1 MKKYSSLF
9 MFLMLACLGNAQT
22 LNELIGSAV
31 TNYPKIKELQGNVA
45 LADAKIQL
53 AKSGY
58 QPNIAINGSYNY
70 VAPVSK
76 ANFLGKE
83 IQFQPNHNY
92 NTYLSVSQTIWDFG
106 RTNASVQRAK
116 EEQAQV
122 KENLKA
128 SELGLAYQ
136 VAVLY
141 NNIVLLQKNIAL
153 QDAQIKLAYD
163 NYKLVEN
170 KIKNGDA
177 LSYDLVN
184 ADVRVKVAEN
194 KKVDLLNQLEKQ
206 LNLLKFYT
214 GNEQAQVTAT
224 SFESGKDAASNA
236 TSGNMDI
243 ALANSRLHAAQV
255 DYKTSVSNFLPNLFA
270 NGNAGWKNTYLPNIK
285 EMRFNYVVGAGLNIP
300 IYDAGKALAQR
311 KMAKLA
317 IETAKQN
324 LLYAQQAA
332 NKDVL
337 QAQADFNANQTR
349 LQNTA
354 AIVKQAEA
362 AFNLAQSRYKNGT
375 LTWLDLENARIS
387 AEDARFSLIQLEYQL
402 ALNKLEMNRIAG
414 VRFWEGQ

>member
-1 MKKYSSLF
+1 

-128 SELGLAYQ
+128 SELSLAYQ

-332 NKDVL
+332 NKDVQ

>member
-9 MFLMLACLGNAQT
+9 MFMMLVCLGNAQT

-31 TNYPKIKELQGNVA
+31 TNYPKIKELKGNVA

-76 ANFLGKE
+76 ANFLGNE

>member
-9 MFLMLACLGNAQT
+9 MFMMLVCLGNAQT

-31 TNYPKIKELQGNVA
+31 TNYPKIKELKGNVA

-76 ANFLGKE
+76 ANFLGNE

-92 NTYLSVSQTIWDFG
+92 NTYLSVNQTIWDFG

-255 DYKTSVSNFLPNLFA
+255 DYKTSISNFLPNLFA